1 MSVSQ
6 VFIINIDVRRV
17 DSAATELLETCSKHI
32 EKAAE
37 RIREERV
44 RKDVDGSQRSVLE
57 KLLERG
63 GERTDIPTVM
73 AMDAML
79 AGIDTTG
86 ASATFLLYHLAV
98 NQEKQEALYQEIR
111 EVVGEGE
118 VTEASFRRLKYLRAC
133 TQESHRLLPVFS
145 GLGRR
150 TQKELVLSS
159 YTVPPGTCVIYW
171 TFMAARSESQ
181 YGRPTEFLPERWL
194 RGQTEYKRA
203 HAFSHIP
210 FGHGPRS
217 CIGRRFAEMEVAIL
231 VIKILQRFRLEY
243 EGPGLGLTMAITNKP
258 DRQVNIKF
266 RDRKKQL

>member
-1 MSVSQ
+1 M
-6 VFIINIDVRRV
+6 IIMMTIG
-17 DSAATELLETCSKHI
+17 TMMTMTMMMMTKMTMLMLMMMMMTMIKMMLELT
-32 EKAAE
+32 
-37 RIREERV
+37 R
-44 RKDVDGSQRSVLE
+44 
-57 KLLERG
+57 
-63 GERTDIPTVM
+63 
-73 AMDAML
+73 
-79 AGIDTTG
+79 
-86 ASATFLLYHLAV
+86 
-98 NQEKQEALYQEIR
+98 
-111 EVVGEGE
+111 
-118 VTEASFRRLKYLRAC
+118 
-133 TQESHRLLPVFS
+133 
-145 GLGRR
+145 RR

>member
-1 MSVSQ
+1 MSVSE
-6 VFIINIDVRRV
+6 VFIINIHVRRV

-32 EKAAE
+32 ETAAE
-37 RIREERV
+37 RIREEDRS
-44 RKDVDGSQRSVLE
+44 KRSVLE

-133 TQESHRLLPVFS
+133 AQESHRLLPVVS
-145 GLGRR
+145 GSGRR
-150 TQKELVLSS
+150 E
-159 YTVPPGTCVIYW
+159 TVPAST
-171 TFMAARSESQ
+171 
-181 YGRPTEFLPERWL
+181 
-194 RGQTEYKRA
+194 
-203 HAFSHIP
+203 
-210 FGHGPRS
+210 
-217 CIGRRFAEMEVAIL
+217 
-231 VIKILQRFRLEY
+231 
-243 EGPGLGLTMAITNKP
+243 
-258 DRQVNIKF
+258 
-266 RDRKKQL
+266 

>member
-44 RKDVDGSQRSVLE
+44 RRDEDRSERSVLE

-118 VTEASFRRLKYLRAC
+118 VTEASFGRLKYLRAC
-133 TQESHRLLPVFS
+133 AQESHRLLPVVS
-145 GLGRR
+145 GSGRR
-150 TQKELVLSS
+150 E
-159 YTVPPGTCVIYW
+159 TVPAST
-171 TFMAARSESQ
+171 
-181 YGRPTEFLPERWL
+181 
-194 RGQTEYKRA
+194 
-203 HAFSHIP
+203 
-210 FGHGPRS
+210 
-217 CIGRRFAEMEVAIL
+217 
-231 VIKILQRFRLEY
+231 
-243 EGPGLGLTMAITNKP
+243 
-258 DRQVNIKF
+258 
-266 RDRKKQL
+266 